1 MLQIARILDDG
12 KAVRLASV
20 TDPRNTRERL
30 IKATMRVI
38 EKEGESGVRIRDI
51 CKATNTTAP
60 SVYNF
65 FGDRLGLIRA
75 AQASRYR
82 LPLQTAQQDFA
93 EAVYLCKSKA
103 DFTKVVHQILDE
115 IYSEKRK
122 PIRSTRANVLGNAQ
136 SDRLLAREIA
146 GMHDNINK
154 VSAEP
159 IRYAQAKKWIDDDF
173 NPQMFYSWLV
183 GTLNGRVLIDLDG
196 THPECD
202 DWDLIAKRAV
212 CRLLGIDE
220 PKPTKKPRRNRTTK

>member
-1 MLQIARILDDG
+1 MLQTVRILVDG
-12 KAVRLASV
+12 ITVRLASV

-30 IKATMRVI
+30 IKAAIRAI

-60 SVYNF
+60 SVYYF

-75 AQASRYR
+75 AQASRYQV
-82 LPLQTAQQDFA
+82 PLQTLQRDFA

-103 DFTKVVHQILDE
+103 DFTKLVHQILE
-115 IYSEKRK
+115 VIYSEKRK
-122 PIRSTRANVLGNAQ
+122 TIRSTRANVLGNAQ

-146 GMHDNINK
+146 GMHDSINK

-202 DWDLIAKRAV
+202 DWDFIAKRAV
-212 CRLLGIDE
+212 CRLIGIDE
-220 PKPTKKPRRNRTTK
+220 PKSTKKPRQKRPAK

>member
-12 KAVRLASV
+12 KAVILASV

-30 IKATMRVI
+30 IKAAIRAI
-38 EKEGESGVRIRDI
+38 EKEGESGVRVRDI

-60 SVYNF
+60 SVYYF
-65 FGDRLGLIRA
+65 FGDRHGLIRA

-82 LPLQTAQQDFA
+82 LPLATLQQDFA
-93 EAVYLCKSKA
+93 EAVYSCRSKA
-103 DFTKVVHQILDE
+103 EFTKLVHQILE
-115 IYSEKRK
+115 VIYSEKRK
-122 PIRSTRANVLGNAQ
+122 PIRSTRVNVLGNAQ

-154 VSAEP
+154 ISAEP

-183 GTLNGRVLIDLDG
+183 GTLNGRVLIDLAD
-196 THPECD
+196 THPESD
-202 DWDLIAKRAV
+202 DWDFIAKRAV

>member
-1 MLQIARILDDG
+1 MLQTVRILVDG
-12 KAVRLASV
+12 ITVRLASV
-20 TDPRNTRERL
+20 KDPRNTRERL
-30 IKATMRVI
+30 IKAAIRAI

-60 SVYNF
+60 SVYYF

-75 AQASRYR
+75 AQASRYQV
-82 LPLQTAQQDFA
+82 PIQTLQRDFA

-103 DFTKVVHQILDE
+103 DFTKLVHQILE
-115 IYSEKRK
+115 VIYSEKRK
-122 PIRSTRANVLGNAQ
+122 TIRSTRANVLGNAQ

-146 GMHDNINK
+146 GMHDSINK

-183 GTLNGRVLIDLDG
+183 GTINGRVLIDLDG
-196 THPECD
+196 THADSD
-202 DWDLIAKRAV
+202 DWDVIARRAV

-220 PKPTKKPRRNRTTK
+220 PKPTKKLRRNRTTK

>member
-1 MLQIARILDDG
+1 MLQTVRILVDG
-12 KAVRLASV
+12 ITVRLASV

-30 IKATMRVI
+30 IKAAIRAI

-60 SVYNF
+60 SVYYF

-75 AQASRYR
+75 AQASRYQV
-82 LPLQTAQQDFA
+82 PLQTLQRDFA

-103 DFTKVVHQILDE
+103 DFTKLVHQILE
-115 IYSEKRK
+115 VIYSEKRK
-122 PIRSTRANVLGNAQ
+122 TIRSTRANVLGNAQ

-146 GMHDNINK
+146 SMHDSINQ

-159 IRYAQAKKWIDDDF
+159 IRFAQAKNWIDDDF

-202 DWDLIAKRAV
+202 DWDFIAKRAV
-212 CRLLGIDE
+212 CRLIGIDE
-220 PKPTKKPRRNRTTK
+220 PKSTKKPRQKRPAK

>member
-1 MLQIARILDDG
+1 MLQITRILDDG
-12 KAVRLASV
+12 KAVRLTSV

-30 IKATMRVI
+30 IKAAIRTI
-38 EKEGESGVRIRDI
+38 EKEGEPGVRIRDI

-65 FGDRLGLIRA
+65 FGDRQGLIRA

-82 LPLQTAQQDFA
+82 LPLQALQQNFA
-93 EAVYLCKSKA
+93 EAVYLCKSKT
-103 DFTKVVHQILDE
+103 DFTKLVHQILDV

-122 PIRSTRANVLGNAQ
+122 QFRATRVNVLGNAQ

-146 GMHDNINK
+146 SMHDNINK
-154 VSAEP
+154 VSAES